1 MAKIIVRNSDN
12 RVVYCLEDSQIITMT
27 SDECKFTHTY
37 DDRNTIVLDINSS
50 THTVYED
57 VTAPTS
63 FYGNCFTYIDG
74 NWALLDDA
82 VTKLNEGRTLVGLP
96 TISPKL

>member
-12 RVVYCLEDSQIITMT
+12 KVVYCLEDSQIITMT

-50 THTVYED
+50 THTVYEG
-57 VTAPTS
+57 V
-63 FYGNCFTYIDG
+63 
-74 NWALLDDA
+74 
-82 VTKLNEGRTLVGLP
+82 KLCASVQKNNIVGLQFHP
-96 TISPKL
+96 EKSGKVGFDILKNFIKN

>member
-12 RVVYCLEDSQIITMT
+12 KVVYCLADSQIITMT
-27 SDECKFTHTY
+27 SDECKFTHTH

-50 THTVYED
+50 THTVYEG

-74 NWALLDDA
+74 NWALDA
-82 VTKLNEGRTLVGLP
+82 DKVTKLNEVRTLMNQP
-96 TISPKL
+96 TINPQL